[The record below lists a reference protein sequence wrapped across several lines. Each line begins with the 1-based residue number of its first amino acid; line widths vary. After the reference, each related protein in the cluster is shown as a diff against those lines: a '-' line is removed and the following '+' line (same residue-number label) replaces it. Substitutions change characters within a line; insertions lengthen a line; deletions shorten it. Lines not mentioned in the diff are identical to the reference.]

1 MPVERET
8 SLLFDVSIALAV
20 ALAAGWIAARLRL
33 SSIVGYVVAG
43 VILSPFTPGY
53 SSDVERIRLI
63 ADIGVVLLLF
73 AIGVQFSLSELA
85 RVGPRIIVAVLLQ
98 TATVLV
104 LGVWIAM
111 LTGIERDEALYV
123 GAALGIS
130 SSVVLVKL
138 LDQRGD
144 VSSEHGRITIAYS
157 IMQDLLAVLL
167 IVVLAAVTGEGGG
180 ADIAADS
187 TVAVAKTVAFIGAVL
202 FLGLR
207 VIPLVLNQ
215 VAQERSRE
223 LFFLSIAALCIGTAL
238 ASEYVGLSLALGA
251 FLAGIVVSE
260 SDLSH
265 RVLAELLPTRDVFAV
280 LFFVSVGMFVEPEVL
295 RDDWYVVLAL
305 LIVILVARPVVTFG
319 LLRGLRRAPATAA
332 LAAGLVVPSG
342 EFSFLLATAGVDEG
356 VLSDDAFGVVL
367 AAAVISIVLSPLIM
381 SGIDRWLARPGTV
394 RLAPEPG
401 AAPAPSRLG
410 RQAVVCGYGHVGQ
423 TVVRLLGARF
433 TVVVAVDDARE
444 ARRAGQDGF
453 EVIEGSL
460 SSPLVIE
467 RMRLFDTR
475 VLIITLADPFTT
487 RLLTERAREINPHLD
502 IVGRAV
508 VPGERERLAKSG
520 MTQTIVDEDEVGFE
534 LARYGLQRFGV
545 SSQES
550 LRAIQLARRRL

>member
-1 MPVERET
+1 VERET

-43 VILSPFTPGY
+43 VILSPFTPGF
-53 SSDVERIRLI
+53 SSDIERIRLI

-98 TATVLV
+98 TAAVLV
-104 LGVWIAM
+104 LGVWTAM
-111 LTGIERDEALYV
+111 LAGLARDEALYV

-144 VSSEHGRITIAYS
+144 VSSEHGRITVAYS
-157 IMQDLLAVLL
+157 ILQDLLAVLL

-187 TVAVAKTVAFIGAVL
+187 TVAVAKTVAFIGVVL

-223 LFFLSIAALCIGTAL
+223 LFFLAIAALCIGTAL

-251 FLAGIVVSE
+251 FLAGIIVSE

-280 LFFVSVGMFVEPEVL
+280 LFFVSVGMFVEPDVL
-295 RDDWYVVLAL
+295 RNDWDMVLAL
-305 LIVILVARPVVTFG
+305 LAVILVARPVVTFG
-319 LLRGLRRAPATAA
+319 LLRGFGRAPATAI

-381 SGIDRWLARPGTV
+381 SGIDRWLARPGKV
-394 RLAPEPG
+394 SLAPEPG
-401 AAPAPSRLG
+401 AAAPPSRLG

-423 TVVRLLGARF
+423 TVARLLGARF
-433 TVVVAVDDARE
+433 TVLVAVDDARE
-444 ARRAGQDGF
+444 ARRCEEDGF

-460 SSPLVIE
+460 SSPLIID

-487 RLLTERAREINPHLD
+487 RLLTERARAINPHLD

-520 MTQTIVDEDEVGFE
+520 MTQTIVDEDEVGYE